1 MRRTFFALASL
12 GLTLAVGLGLTAPAR
27 TAPPADPIK
36 VLIIT
41 GDNVPSHD
49 WPGTTKAMQETLA
62 DKTKFAVTVSETPS
76 KDLTA
81 ENLAKF
87 DVLVLNYRDTKPTPE
102 TTWSDA
108 NKKALLDAVRGGKG
122 LVSHHFASAAFV
134 NPNWDEY
141 ERAIAGGWRKQG
153 YHGPRHEF
161 KVKRTDVSHPIS
173 EGAPAA
179 WDHYIDELYSNS
191 VMVPGSV
198 VLATAYADPA
208 LPKGTGKDEPV
219 IWVNQYGQ
227 GRVVNNVLGHD
238 VIAMGD
244 PKYREWLRRGVE
256 WAATGKVAPK

>member
-1 MRRTFFALASL
+1 L
-12 GLTLAVGLGLTAPAR
+12 GLTLALGLGQGTTGR
-27 TAPPADPIK
+27 TSPPADPIK

-49 WPGTTKAMQETLA
+49 WQGTTKAMQEVLA
-62 DKTKFAVTVSETPS
+62 DKAKYAVSVTETPA
-76 KDLTA
+76 KDLTS
-81 ENLAKF
+81 ENLAKY
-87 DVLVLNYRDTKPTPE
+87 DVLVLNYRDTKPGPD
-102 TTWSDA
+102 TTWTDA
-108 NKKALLDAVRGGKG
+108 NKKALLDAVKAGKG

-134 NPNWDEY
+134 NPNWEEY

-153 YHGPRHEF
+153 YHGPKHEF
-161 KVKRTDVSHPIS
+161 RVKKTDASHPIS
-173 EGAPAA
+173 DGAPAA

-191 VMVPGSV
+191 FMVPGSV

-219 IWVNQYGQ
+219 VWVNQYGQ

-244 PKYREWLRRGVE
+244 PKYREWFRRGVE